1 MRGIHPALLCV
12 LLLGAC
18 SKPAAEQNATE
29 PEQPAANSA
38 AAAAATFAGPG
49 RDGLCLAGQRAAF
62 VSFAASGDR
71 NCTVRGTLVDNELV
85 PEGDA
90 ACRIGVSREGDGLRL
105 GPVTQACSYYCA
117 APASFA
123 GKTFVRMAKPE
134 PVADIAG
141 DPLC

>member
-1 MRGIHPALLCV
+1 MRGTPSALLCV

-18 SKPAAEQNATE
+18 SKPGAEQNTAS
-29 PEQPAANSA
+29 PQQPAVAR
-38 AAAAATFAGPG
+38 AAATFAGPG
-49 RDGLCLAGQRAAF
+49 RDRLCVAGQRAAF
-62 VSFAASGDR
+62 VSYAAAGDR
-71 NCTVRGTLVDNELV
+71 NCTVRGTIVDNALV

-90 ACRIGVSREGDGLRL
+90 ACRIAISREGESFRL

>member
-1 MRGIHPALLCV
+1 MRGIQPALLCV

-18 SKPAAEQNATE
+18 SKPAAEQNATG
-29 PEQPAANSA
+29 PEQPAANP

-49 RDGLCLAGQRAAF
+49 RDRLCLAGQRAAF
-62 VSFAASGDR
+62 VSFAATGDR
-71 NCTVRGTLVDNELV
+71 NCTVRGTLVDDELV

-123 GKTFVRMAKPE
+123 GKTFVRMDKPE

>member
-1 MRGIHPALLCV
+1 MRGNNPAFLCV

-18 SKPAAEQNATE
+18 SKPAAEQNSAGPE
-29 PEQPAANSA
+29 PSA
-38 AAAAATFAGPG
+38 ASATSSTFAGPG
-49 RDGLCLAGQRAAF
+49 RDRLCLAGGRAAF
-62 VSFAASGDR
+62 ISFAATGDR
-71 NCTVRGTLVDNELV
+71 NCTVRGSLENGALV

-90 ACRIGVSREGDGLRL
+90 ACRISVTQEGGTVRL
-105 GPVTQACSYYCA
+105 GPVPAACSYYCA